1 MSSNKDENYGRL
13 IVQRY
18 QLLEIAG
25 KGSMGQVYL
34 AKDML
39 LGGVKVAV
47 KFLSK
52 ASITQKI
59 RDRFMQ
65 EATIS
70 ALLGENSIHIVK
82 VRDYGLDE
90 TEMPFYVMEFLQGDS
105 LKDVI
110 HKKPMPLPRFFNVLR
125 QICLGLDCAHEGIEI
140 DGNLCQVIH
149 RDIKPSNIIVTQNPT
164 IGDFV
169 KVLDFGIALLQSDDS
184 PTGFMGTP
192 AYCSPEQMEG
202 KVLDN
207 RSDIYSLGIMMFQ
220 MLTGE
225 LPLRPPTSSFEGW
238 FNVHHKVAPRTF
250 KEACPQL
257 DLPSEI
263 EALVMSCMAKSVKDR
278 PQNVEEILT
287 VIEHLESTYISGTTT
302 SGGKRPSKSSGKIS
316 NLDELCLQSTWPTDK
331 PRAEIVFPRLM
342 EYESEVSATLW
353 IMLSREEINY
363 YKKQPPHCQF
373 LFLASPHPMLLWI
386 AALYHN
392 EQQHRLL
399 PSYLDLKK
407 QTSERTLSVLAKT
420 QSYRLLFFGLEG
432 DSNCISLIKGK
443 IPSTKVLKLEEWLQE
458 SQATPGSNEQKAS
471 RSYLKEEFEAVKPK
485 LISSLSRKQRKNQVS
500 SSP

>member
-1 MSSNKDENYGRL
+1 MTRDSNFGRL

-18 QLLEIAG
+18 QLMEIAG

-52 ASITQKI
+52 SSITQKV

-70 ALLGENSIHIVK
+70 ALLGENSIHIVR

-90 TEMPFYVMEFLQGDS
+90 SEVPFYVMEFLQGDS
-105 LKDVI
+105 LKDII
-110 HKKPMPLPRFFNVLR
+110 HKKPMALPRFFNITR
-125 QICLGLDCAHEGIEI
+125 QICLGLDCAHDGIEI

-164 IGDFV
+164 LGDFV

-184 PTGFMGTP
+184 PAGFMGTP

-225 LPLRPPTSSFEGW
+225 LPLRPAASSFEGW
-238 FNVHHKVAPRTF
+238 FNAHHKTPPKAF
-250 KEACPQL
+250 KDACPSA
-257 DLPSEI
+257 DIPPEI
-263 EALVMSCMAKSVKDR
+263 EELVMRCMSKAVSDR
-278 PQNVEEILT
+278 PQNVEEILQE
-287 VIEHLESTYISGTTT
+287 IEQIEQNYISATTT
-302 SGGKRPSKSSGKIS
+302 SGRRSPKTAPVNS
-316 NLDELCLQSTWPTDK
+316 LDELCLQSQWPADK

-342 EYESEVSATLW
+342 EYNDEVGATLW

-363 YKKQPPHCQF
+363 YKRNPPHCQF
-373 LFLASPHPMLLWI
+373 LFISTPHPMLLWI
-386 AALYHN
+386 AALYHSQ
-392 EQQHRLL
+392 QQHRLL
-399 PSYLDLKK
+399 PSYLDMKK
-407 QTSERTLSVLAKT
+407 QTSEKTLSVLAKT
-420 QSYRLLFFGLEG
+420 QSYRLMFFGLDG
-432 DSNCISLIKGK
+432 DSKCISVVKGK
-443 IPSTKVLKLEEWLQE
+443 IPATKVQKLQEWLQE
-458 SQATPGSNEQKAS
+458 SCTIASSNQQKVS

-485 LISSLSRKQRKNQVS
+485 LIESLGRKQRKASALPQ
-500 SSP
+500 

>member
-1 MSSNKDENYGRL
+1 MTKDSNFGRL
-13 IVQRY
+13 VVQRY
-18 QLLEIAG
+18 QLMEIAG

-52 ASITQKI
+52 SSITQKI

-82 VRDYGLDE
+82 VRDYGLDDLE
-90 TEMPFYVMEFLQGDS
+90 VPFYVMEFLQGDS

-110 HKKPMPLPRFFNVLR
+110 HKKPMPLPRFFNIMR
-125 QICLGLDCAHEGIEI
+125 QICLGLDCAHDGIEI

-164 IGDFV
+164 LGDFV
-169 KVLDFGIALLQSDDS
+169 KVLDFGIALLRSDDS

-225 LPLRPPTSSFEGW
+225 LPLRPSTSSFEGW
-238 FNVHHKVAPRTF
+238 FNAHHKTPPKTF
-250 KEACPQL
+250 REAGPNLDIPQEL
-257 DLPSEI
+257 QE
-263 EALVMSCMAKSVKDR
+263 LVMRCMAKAVHNR
-278 PQNVEEILT
+278 PPNVEEILQS
-287 VIEHLESTYISGTTT
+287 IEQLEKKHLAASNT
-302 SGGKRPSKSSGKIS
+302 SDNRRSKDIKS
-316 NLDELCLQSTWPTDK
+316 LDDLCLQSTWPADK

-342 EYESEVSATLW
+342 EYEGEVGATLW
-353 IMLSREEINY
+353 IMLSREEIEY
-363 YKKQPPHCQF
+363 YKKHPPHCQF
-373 LFLASPHPMLLWI
+373 LFIANPHPMLLWI
-386 AALYHN
+386 AALFHN
-392 EQQHRLL
+392 DRQHRLL

-407 QTSERTLSVLAKT
+407 QTSERTLSVLAQS
-420 QSYRLLFFGLEG
+420 QSYRLLFFNLDGENRCV
-432 DSNCISLIKGK
+432 SVIKGK
-443 IPSTKVLKLEEWLQE
+443 IPATKVQKLQEWLQE
-458 SQATPGSNEQKAS
+458 SQVTPGSNQQKLS
-471 RSYLKEEFEAVKPK
+471 RSYLREEFESVKVK
-485 LISSLSRKQRKNQVS
+485 LLASLSRKQRKATGTPS
-500 SSP
+500 

>member
-1 MSSNKDENYGRL
+1 MTRDSNYGRL

-18 QLLEIAG
+18 QLMEIAG

-52 ASITQKI
+52 SSITQKV

-82 VRDYGLDE
+82 VRDYGLDDAE
-90 TEMPFYVMEFLQGDS
+90 VPFYVMEFLQGDS

-110 HKKPMPLPRFFNVLR
+110 HKKPMPLPRFFNILR
-125 QICLGLDCAHEGIEI
+125 QICLGLDCAHDGIEI

-164 IGDFV
+164 LGDFV

-225 LPLRPPTSSFEGW
+225 LPLRPIASSFEGW
-238 FNVHHKVAPRTF
+238 FNAHHKMPPKAF
-250 KEACPQL
+250 KEACPGIDIPQEVE
-257 DLPSEI
+257 D
-263 EALVMSCMAKSVKDR
+263 LVMSCMAKKVNDR
-278 PQNVEEILT
+278 PQNVEEILHT
-287 VIEHLESTYISGTTT
+287 IENIEHNYISATTT
-302 SGGKRPSKSSGKIS
+302 GSRRPAKTAPANS
-316 NLDELCLQSTWPTDK
+316 LDELCLQSHWPADK

-342 EYESEVSATLW
+342 EHETEVGATLW
-353 IMLSREEINY
+353 IMLSREEISY
-363 YKKQPPHCQF
+363 YKKNPPHCQF
-373 LFLASPHPMLLWI
+373 LFISTPHPMLLWI
-386 AALYHN
+386 AALFHN
-392 EQQHRLL
+392 DQQHRLL

-407 QTSERTLSVLAKT
+407 QTSEKTLEVLART

-432 DSNCISLIKGK
+432 DSKCISVIKGK
-443 IPSTKVLKLEEWLQE
+443 IPATKVQKLQEWLQE
-458 SQATPGSNEQKAS
+458 SRRIPSSNQQKNS
-471 RSYLKEEFEAVKPK
+471 RKFLKEEFEEVKPK
-485 LISSLSRKQRKNQVS
+485 LIASLSRKQRKAS
-500 SSP
+500 ALSP

>member
-1 MSSNKDENYGRL
+1 MTRDSNFGRL

-18 QLLEIAG
+18 QLMEIAG

-52 ASITQKI
+52 SSITQKV

-90 TEMPFYVMEFLQGDS
+90 AEVPFYVMEFLHGES

-110 HKKPMPLPRFFNVLR
+110 HKKPMPLPRFFNITR
-125 QICLGLDCAHEGIEI
+125 QICLGLDCAHDGIEI

-149 RDIKPSNIIVTQNPT
+149 RDIKPSNIIVTHNPT
-164 IGDFV
+164 LGDFV

-184 PTGFMGTP
+184 PAGFMGTP

-202 KVLDN
+202 KILDN

-225 LPLRPPTSSFEGW
+225 LPLRPTASSFEGW
-238 FNVHHKVAPRTF
+238 FNAHHKTPPKSF
-250 KEACPQL
+250 KEACP
-257 DLPSEI
+257 SAEI
-263 EALVMSCMAKSVKDR
+263 PPEVEDLVMRCMSKAVSDR
-278 PQNVEEILT
+278 PQNVEEILHEIEQ
-287 VIEHLESTYISGTTT
+287 IEHNYISSTTT
-302 SGGKRPSKSSGKIS
+302 GSRRPAKAAPA
-316 NLDELCLQSTWPTDK
+316 NLDEFCLQSSWPADK

-342 EYESEVSATLW
+342 EYNGEVGATLW

-363 YKKQPPHCQF
+363 YKQNPPHCQF
-373 LFLASPHPMLLWI
+373 LFIAAPHPMMLWI

-392 EQQHRLL
+392 QQQHRLL
-399 PSYLDLKK
+399 PSYLDMKK
-407 QTSERTLSVLAKT
+407 QTSEKTLEVLAKT
-420 QSYRLLFFGLEG
+420 QSYRLLFFGLDGE
-432 DSNCISLIKGK
+432 SQCISVIKGK
-443 IPSTKVLKLEEWLQE
+443 IPATKVQKLQEWLQE
-458 SQATPGSNEQKAS
+458 SCTVASSNQQKTS
-471 RSYLKEEFEAVKPK
+471 RSYLKEEFETVKPK
-485 LISSLSRKQRKNQVS
+485 LIESLGRKQRKAS
-500 SSP
+500 ALPK

>member
-1 MSSNKDENYGRL
+1 MTRDSNFGRL

-18 QLLEIAG
+18 QLMEIAG

-52 ASITQKI
+52 SSITQKV

-90 TEMPFYVMEFLQGDS
+90 AEVPFYVMEFLQGDS

-110 HKKPMPLPRFFNVLR
+110 HKKPMALPRFFNITR
-125 QICLGLDCAHEGIEI
+125 QICLGLDCAHDGIEI

-164 IGDFV
+164 LGDFV

-184 PTGFMGTP
+184 PAGFMGTP

-207 RSDIYSLGIMMFQ
+207 RSDIYSLGILMFQ

-225 LPLRPPTSSFEGW
+225 LPLRPVASSFEGW
-238 FNVHHKVAPRTF
+238 FNAHHKTPPKSF
-250 KEACPQL
+250 KDACPSA
-257 DLPSEI
+257 DIPPEV
-263 EALVMSCMAKSVKDR
+263 EELVMRCMSKAVSDR
-278 PQNVEEILT
+278 PPNVEEILHE
-287 VIEHLESTYISGTTT
+287 IEQIEQNYISSTTT
-302 SGGKRPSKSSGKIS
+302 GSRRPSKTVPVNS
-316 NLDELCLQSTWPTDK
+316 LDELCLQSQWPADK

-342 EYESEVSATLW
+342 EYKDEVGATLW

-363 YKKQPPHCQF
+363 YKKNPPHCQF
-373 LFLASPHPMLLWI
+373 LFISTPHPMLLWI
-386 AALYHN
+386 AALYHSQ
-392 EQQHRLL
+392 QQHRLL
-399 PSYLDLKK
+399 PSYLDMKK
-407 QTSERTLSVLAKT
+407 QTSEKTLSVLAKT
-420 QSYRLLFFGLEG
+420 QSYRLMFFGLDG
-432 DSNCISLIKGK
+432 DNKCISVIKGK
-443 IPSTKVLKLEEWLQE
+443 IPATKVQKLQEWLQE
-458 SQATPGSNEQKAS
+458 SCTMPSSNQQKMS

-485 LISSLSRKQRKNQVS
+485 LIESLGRKQRKASALLQ
-500 SSP
+500 